1 MMASTATVSPEGDTR
16 RVTLRNDRY
25 KALRSLWRF
34 DFVREELPSVYG
46 CHHHSI
52 MPGGGVDLFVTP
64 TPEGPRAGLRGLAH
78 CGSVWVCP
86 VCSAAV
92 AARRADEIR
101 QAVEKWQADDG
112 KVALLTLTRPHER
125 GDDLDQMWFGNSA
138 GWKAVLAS
146 TSWYADQDAYG
157 TPWTRVVT
165 HGARKGET
173 VTENRIPWVRAT
185 EVTIGRNGFHPHM
198 HVLLFLRGDV
208 DLDSLAE
215 SMFGRWCN
223 GLEAAGQPLPSF
235 EHGFDVRWIDQRA
248 GGEAFGDYFAKS
260 VYSPA
265 RSAGFE
271 VAGGQQKSGRKG
283 SRTPFELL
291 ANVVDN
297 RKKDGTI
304 ETVKARRDYGLFRE
318 YAIASKGK
326 RQLTWSRGLRDWA
339 GLGVEQTDESIASED
354 LRTAESVRLAHY
366 VNSQWAKIREAIGEE
381 LHRGEVEYETDFAPL
396 IKDHPEF
403 VDQWNASWFDE
414 KLTPGLVE
422 TGRRKGQRKVG
433 RIGVDRES
441 ARPRSGPPPSDDLD
455 LACGGCG
462 EKMDP
467 LIAKHGRHLGCFD
480 DIMG

>member
-1 MMASTATVSPEGDTR
+1 MASTATVPPEGDTR

-52 MPGGGVDLFVTP
+52 MPGGGVDVFVTP

-101 QAVEKWQADDG
+101 QAVEKWQADGG
-112 KVALLTLTRPHER
+112 KVALLTLTRPHAF

-138 GWKAVLAS
+138 GWKNVIGGKR
-146 TSWYADQDAYG
+146 WGADQTMYG
-157 TPWTRVVT
+157 TPWQRTVQQG
-165 HGARKGET
+165 HRKGEV

-185 EVTIGRNGFHPHM
+185 EVTVGANGFHPHM
-198 HVLLFLRGDV
+198 HTLLFLRGDV
-208 DLDSLAE
+208 DLDALAE
-215 SMFGRWCN
+215 SMFGRWCE
-223 GLEAAGQPLPSF
+223 GLVAAGQPLPSF
-235 EHGFDVRWIDQRA
+235 EHGFDARWIEQRE
-248 GGEAFGDYFAKS
+248 GGEAFGEYFAKA

-271 VAGGQQKSGRKG
+271 VAGGQQKTGRKG

-291 ANVVDN
+291 ASVVDN

-304 ETVKARRDYGLFRE
+304 ETVKARRDFGLFKE

-339 GLGVEQTDESIASED
+339 GLGVEQTDEAIASED
-354 LRTAESVRLAHY
+354 LRTEDSVRLAHY
-366 VNSQWAKIREAIGEE
+366 VNSDWARVRQAIGEE
-381 LHRGEVEYETDFAPL
+381 LHRREQEYVTDFLPTL
-396 IKDHPEF
+396 ETFPEF
-403 VDQWNASWFDE
+403 VAQWNASWFEERTTDDA
-414 KLTPGLVE
+414 
-422 TGRRKGQRKVG
+422 VG
-433 RIGVDRES
+433 RIGVDRHGS
-441 ARPRSGPPPSDDLD
+441 RPRTGPPPSDDLD
-455 LACGGCG
+455 RACGACG
-462 EKMDP
+462 EPMDP